1 MSVYREA
8 DSSAPLAITPAIDF
22 AIVLSRTLADLNKD
36 PAQLRNVVYQLAR
49 IKLEQEVA
57 QRNSRVD
64 PVEMEQLSLA
74 LESAIDRVETI
85 YSKCDNPRLL
95 SCSQSSPAA
104 DRPRIAIEP
113 PKASARDSY
122 FLAAFLRWIP
132 WIGVSRTNARSWQWQ
147 PGGPLLRA
155 AIVMTVAFALFT
167 LLDRHFAVFG
177 RFASAPIAVAVQE
190 NKVSQAIQL
199 AALQPSTAA
208 LSSQSAGFAPLVGR
222 VPDERVFMSTPLRTP
237 SRTTLADGRIAFIIY
252 RRDAANSAP
261 DRVTVRVIAKIMRSM
276 TFATAGPV
284 TTRVEDSW
292 TIRNLSH
299 QLRVAPVHEGSD
311 MLMIRPENPNFVFPA
326 GRYGLVIKGQAYDFT
341 VAGPVTEPA
350 QCLEGVKAAN
360 GTFYSECRRPSE
372 RQL

>member
-64 PVEMEQLSLA
+64 PVEMKQLSLA

-95 SCSQSSPAA
+95 SCSPSSPAA

-155 AIVMTVAFALFT
+155 AIVMTVAFVLSA
-167 LLDRHFAVFG
+167 LLDRHYGCPG
-177 RFASAPIAVAVQE
+177 R
-190 NKVSQAIQL
+190 
-199 AALQPSTAA
+199 
-208 LSSQSAGFAPLVGR
+208 R
-222 VPDERVFMSTPLRTP
+222 
-237 SRTTLADGRIAFIIY
+237 SR
-252 RRDAANSAP
+252 
-261 DRVTVRVIAKIMRSM
+261 
-276 TFATAGPV
+276 
-284 TTRVEDSW
+284 
-292 TIRNLSH
+292 
-299 QLRVAPVHEGSD
+299 
-311 MLMIRPENPNFVFPA
+311 
-326 GRYGLVIKGQAYDFT
+326 
-341 VAGPVTEPA
+341 
-350 QCLEGVKAAN
+350 
-360 GTFYSECRRPSE
+360 
-372 RQL
+372 

>member
-64 PVEMEQLSLA
+64 PVEMKQLSLA

-122 FLAAFLRWIP
+122 FLTAFLRWIP
-132 WIGVSRTNARSWQWQ
+132 WIGVSRANARSWQWQ

-155 AIVMTVAFALFT
+155 AIVMTVAFALFA

-190 NKVSQAIQL
+190 NKVSQPIHTGGASAVNRCAIL
-199 AALQPSTAA
+199 TILGICAAHRLWRLRRERWSITRAGA
-208 LSSQSAGFAPLVGR
+208 LGWQSA
-222 VPDERVFMSTPLRTP
+222 
-237 SRTTLADGRIAFIIY
+237 
-252 RRDAANSAP
+252 
-261 DRVTVRVIAKIMRSM
+261 
-276 TFATAGPV
+276 
-284 TTRVEDSW
+284 
-292 TIRNLSH
+292 
-299 QLRVAPVHEGSD
+299 
-311 MLMIRPENPNFVFPA
+311 
-326 GRYGLVIKGQAYDFT
+326 
-341 VAGPVTEPA
+341 
-350 QCLEGVKAAN
+350 
-360 GTFYSECRRPSE
+360 
-372 RQL
+372 